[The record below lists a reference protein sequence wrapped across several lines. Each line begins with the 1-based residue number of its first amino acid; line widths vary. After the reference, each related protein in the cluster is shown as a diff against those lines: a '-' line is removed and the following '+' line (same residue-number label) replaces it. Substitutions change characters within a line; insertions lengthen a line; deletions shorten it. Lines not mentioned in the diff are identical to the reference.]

1 MADDDSP
8 ERRPPRGLAS
18 RDAPS
23 ASRRYSVFV
32 GVAFVALVVFA
43 LVNSLST
50 DEGGLLGTESAA
62 NGAPVPPFS
71 VPDALELAG
80 GRRERL
86 RGRLRELAQPVPG
99 GRISARPHA
108 RSRAT
113 R

>member
-23 ASRRYSVFV
+23 ASRRYSAFV
-32 GVAFVALVVFA
+32 GVAFVALAVFA
-43 LVNSLST
+43 LINSLST

-71 VPDALELAG
+71 VPDALESLVGDANVF
-80 GRRERL
+80 
-86 RGRLRELAQPVPG
+86 QDD
-99 GRISARPHA
+99 
-108 RSRAT
+108 
-113 R
+113 